1 MKCSP
6 STLAVFFCAATTLA
20 GGLAFAQDKSTVAS
34 DPLGKFVGN
43 GTCTGNVLAT
53 RGHPGHASTGKYHGE
68 KILDGRWVEIH
79 YDEDQTVVNPKPF
92 RIVQYFGYDATS
104 KRYLTVSVDN
114 MSGGYTTG
122 TSAGW
127 KAGSI
132 TFDESESGKPAS
144 SRDIFTSDDAGLSSH
159 TGMMLDKNG
168 KWIKTDEETCKRG

>member
-1 MKCSP
+1 MSSP
-6 STLAVFFCAATTLA
+6 PA
-20 GGLAFAQDKSTVAS
+20 GI
-34 DPLGKFVGN
+34 
-43 GTCTGNVLAT
+43 
-53 RGHPGHASTGKYHGE
+53 PGMPAPASTTARKYWT
-68 KILDGRWVEIH
+68 GRWVEIH